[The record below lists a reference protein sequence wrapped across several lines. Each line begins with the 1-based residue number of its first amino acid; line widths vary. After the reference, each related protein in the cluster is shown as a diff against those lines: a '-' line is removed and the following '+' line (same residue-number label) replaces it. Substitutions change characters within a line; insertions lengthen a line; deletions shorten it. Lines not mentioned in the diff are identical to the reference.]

1 MEGFKLFVP
10 YLKNLLFFICCV
22 TNNNEKKIKEKMNII
37 EVMNNGEWVCW
48 RGKCETK
55 KDNRKKGE

>member
-37 EVMNNGEWVCW
+37 EVMNNGE
-48 RGKCETK
+48 
-55 KDNRKKGE
+55 